1 MNLIVIEGLDGAG
14 KSTQISLLQDYFKK
28 NNIQSEFLHF
38 PRINEGI
45 FGELIA
51 RFLRGEFGKNE
62 EVNPYLVAL
71 IYALDRYDAKKT
83 IEKWMKNEKKI
94 VILDRYV
101 HSNIAYQCAK
111 FEDENQKN
119 ELRDWI
125 YNLEFNYFKIPKP
138 DISIFLDVPIKFIEE
153 KLNNIRE
160 GNDRK
165 YLNGKSDI
173 HEANIKFQLK
183 VRETYL
189 WAQHYDNTIKILK
202 CYDEENRVLKKEIIF
217 EKLLDLINKFN

>member
-1 MNLIVIEGLDGAG
+1 ME
-14 KSTQISLLQDYFKK
+14 
-28 NNIQSEFLHF
+28 
-38 PRINEGI
+38 
-45 FGELIA
+45 
-51 RFLRGEFGKNE
+51 
-62 EVNPYLVAL
+62 
-71 IYALDRYDAKKT
+71 
-83 IEKWMKNEKKI
+83 NEKKI

-111 FEDENQKN
+111 FEDKNQKK

-189 WAQHYDNTIKILK
+189 WAQQYDDTIKILN
-202 CYDEENRVLKKEIIF
+202 CYDEENKILKKEIIF